1 MFKITKSQIVKGQKV
16 VICDPN
22 KPSEKY
28 SDLFIMEAREEKLN
42 SILG

>member
-28 SDLFIMEAREEKLN
+28 SECKLCFN
-42 SILG
+42 HSLR